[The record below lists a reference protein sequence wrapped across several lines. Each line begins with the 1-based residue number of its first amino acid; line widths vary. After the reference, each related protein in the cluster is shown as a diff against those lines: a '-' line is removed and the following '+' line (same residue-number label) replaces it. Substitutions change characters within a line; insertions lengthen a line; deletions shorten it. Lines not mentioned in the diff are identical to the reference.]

1 MRYDFVSN
9 VTRDVV
15 EGDTVTI
22 DFGLTAF
29 PTPNVTFYFD
39 GNVLQS
45 GAGIIFDAGS
55 ITFSPVASTHDGEY
69 LVDADNGAGNATLC
83 FILNVQCKCMNI
95 PCSLMIVMD

>member
-15 EGDTVTI
+15 EGEPVMI

-29 PTPNVTFYFD
+29 PTPSITFYFN

-45 GAGIIFDAGS
+45 GGGITFDAGS
-55 ITFSPVASTHDGEY
+55 ITFSPVARTHAGEY
-69 LVDADNGAGNATLC
+69 LLDANNVAGNATLC
-83 FILNVQCKCMNI
+83 FILNVQCK
-95 PCSLMIVMD
+95 